1 MHSCKAGLCS
11 PTYIP
16 IYISIVVEVFIIYFF
31 FSINIIMHHSGDVRL
46 PIYEG
51 QREYTV
57 DELVALRINPVS
69 AKVCTVQPTAVYHN
83 HSFR

>member
-1 MHSCKAGLCS
+1 
-11 PTYIP
+11 
-16 IYISIVVEVFIIYFF
+16 
-31 FSINIIMHHSGDVRL
+31 MHHSGDVRL

-69 AKVCTVQPTAVYHN
+69 AKVCTVQPTALYHN